1 MGIVAPVQADPHSN
15 ARNKDM
21 RRAAKVTSSVL
32 ILALLAVAILAAR
45 HDHRE
50 GSLLTESNVGEMR
63 KVKRQNAKPPVV
75 VEKAVAT
82 YGVQGLSK
90 LIQAQVKEC
99 FWFHRVSR
107 PIASDSAACPPF

>member
-32 ILALLAVAILAAR
+32 ILALMAVAILAVR
-45 HDHRE
+45 HDHGE
-50 GSLLTESNVGEMR
+50 LLTESNLAEMR

-75 VEKAVAT
+75 VKKAVAT
-82 YGVQGLSK
+82 YGVQNLSK
-90 LIQAQVKEC
+90 LIQTQVKRV

-107 PIASDSAACPPF
+107 QIASDSAARLPF